1 MSKLY
6 LVAIHIGNVE
16 DMTFRAVNILKSVK
30 NIVCEDYK
38 IGKRIMREYDL
49 GEKNLMRINVKSRDE
64 DINEVL
70 NEYLLKGE
78 DVALFSDTGTPVFAD
93 PGFKL
98 SKRAYNLGIE
108 IIPIPG
114 ASSLMAAIVKSDI
127 EIKRFY
133 YYGFLSAKRELRE
146 KELKKLK
153 NFPDPIIFLEA
164 PYRLAP
170 LLEAIKKNIGNN
182 RYINVICEL
191 TTTQEKIIRGNVKK
205 VYEYF
210 KKTPFKGEFVIILDS
225 ASIK

>member
-6 LVAIHIGNVE
+6 LVSIHIGNVE

-38 IGKRIMREYDL
+38 IGKRIMREYNL

-98 SKRAYNLGIE
+98 SKRAYNLGIDV
-108 IIPIPG
+108 IPIPG

-133 YYGFLSAKRELRE
+133 YYGFRSAKREIRDRE
-146 KELKKLK
+146 LQKLKK
-153 NFPDPIIFLEA
+153 FPDPLIFLEA

-170 LLEAIKKNIGNN
+170 LLEAIKKNIGAN

-191 TTTQEKIIRGNVKK
+191 TTPEEKIIRGSVKK
-205 VYEYF
+205 VYDYF
-210 KKTPFKGEFVIILDS
+210 KKNPFKGEFIIILDS
-225 ASIK
+225 SH